1 MRITYQHRFDASIDR
16 VVTMLRNEAFGHER
30 ARAAGAADADVV
42 IDEADDGSFTVA
54 IRRAVPASSIPQE
67 FRSFVG
73 SNLVVR
79 YTEAWTAPHE
89 DVAGRE
95 GTFAVEVI
103 GAPGHA
109 RGSLVLTPAGE
120 STAFGLAGE
129 LEAKVPLVGAMVEKA
144 VAGAIEKSLPLELAA
159 ADSWL
164 AAHP

>member
-1 MRITYQHRFDASIDR
+1 MRITHQHRFDAPIER
-16 VVTMLRNEAFGHER
+16 VIAMLRDEGFAHER
-30 ARAAGAADADVV
+30 ARAAGAADADVA
-42 IDEADDGSFTVA
+42 IDRGEDGAFSVA
-54 IRRAVPASSIPQE
+54 IRRAVPASSIPAE

-79 YTEAWTAPHE
+79 YTEAWSAPSAE
-89 DVAGRE
+89 VVGRE

-109 RGSLVLTPAGE
+109 RGSLVLTPNGN

-159 ADSWL
+159 ADEWL
-164 AAHP
+164 ASRE